1 MESEGEESL
10 ALVYLAQT
18 ADPFIHPSCSVPCFS
33 SIILPNTLLTSSTG
47 PLVTLVHWSLSHLF
61 RSPALLTMDDTLCY
75 PASSAIAPPSPPF
88 SSLPS
93 SPSSGGMEV
102 LFSYKRSHPL
112 TLPATVPVAA
122 PTATATSTDGKG
134 DASRPATAAAAA
146 TAAARP
152 VDLKYLI
159 DCLVREMLTDKSRT
173 ELFAQG
179 ETV

>member
-1 MESEGEESL
+1 
-10 ALVYLAQT
+10 
-18 ADPFIHPSCSVPCFS
+18 
-33 SIILPNTLLTSSTG
+33 
-47 PLVTLVHWSLSHLF
+47 
-61 RSPALLTMDDTLCY
+61 
-75 PASSAIAPPSPPF
+75 
-88 SSLPS
+88 
-93 SPSSGGMEV
+93 MEV